1 MISRE
6 EVFTYAAFFVRTLL
20 VTINLKMGATGCDE
34 IAAEDLM
41 HYDWVPTPDFPFS
54 LYSPWMKMFIGW
66 QTYWILLTNQ
76 KQNDLHI
83 IKQCGLS
90 DARLTIKFVYTYK
103 LLHVNC
109 HSFRSRML
117 PLQKLILID
126 IKLPSESHM
135 HLFFFLDFHVTWRQ
149 NKRAA

>member
-1 MISRE
+1 
-6 EVFTYAAFFVRTLL
+6 
-20 VTINLKMGATGCDE
+20 
-34 IAAEDLM
+34 
-41 HYDWVPTPDFPFS
+41 
-54 LYSPWMKMFIGW
+54 MFIGW

-90 DARLTIKFVYTYK
+90 DARPTIKFVYTYK

-135 HLFFFLDFHVTWRQ
+135 HLFFF
-149 NKRAA
+149 